1 MLFVTAHQPSVVDTN
16 AMCALPPAL
25 YKPHHYS
32 KNVAVGGCD
41 EATINAFGS
50 RAALDALRGYLG
62 YGIRITNEEGARCW
76 WGFIENVTVA
86 PEEGQAEIACKGW
99 GHKFKNRYYAQS
111 AGMDAYMDGSGS
123 KHNLSEGSGITKI
136 AQSFANTTGTSW
148 TARKL
153 ALNLY
158 VVGSRVDNV
167 NVDIVADNAGSP
179 SSTVIASWAISP
191 SGGAVA
197 AANGT
202 MIYDLTTPFTYDNT
216 LRWIVITPTGAS
228 SGGNFYQAGVNDKA
242 DYANGTFKWF
252 ISPNWTANRA
262 DNGKATDIQ
271 FKLLGAETIDT
282 ILSAIH
288 AATVANDYFAGIDFD
303 TMASY
308 PSTCQYR
315 DGKERADK
323 VVEAILKIGNNSNQR
338 LLFTVSEQRRIR
350 VFPEPPVPAAPYAL
364 VGAVKIG
371 QDLSKIVNEV
381 RAIYTTQ
388 SGASTSGTPATT
400 AWSTDGVSVTRYG
413 KRQLTLSLSNIDAA
427 AAAGAV
433 ATALS
438 QRAYPATHFDFGSGG
453 SIDIFGPGGGRIR
466 RDACPFG
473 YWARLSNANV
483 GTFDSPF
490 ARGANLCFIDGA
502 EYNAE
507 QDDYMPIPKGQVDP
521 LKARGLDYSEV

>member
-41 EATINAFGS
+41 EAVINAYGS
-50 RAALDALRGYLG
+50 RAALDALRGCLG
-62 YGIRITNEEGARCW
+62 FGVRIINDEGTVCW
-76 WGFIENVTVA
+76 WGFIENVNVA
-86 PEEGQAEIACKGW
+86 PEAGSAEIACKGW

-111 AGMDAYMDGSGS
+111 AGMDAYMDGAGA
-123 KHNLSEGSGITKI
+123 KHNVSEGSGITKL
-136 AQSFANTTGTSW
+136 AQSFRNTTGVNW
-148 TARKL
+148 TARRL

-158 VVGSRVDNV
+158 VVGTRADNV

-179 SSTVIASWAISP
+179 STTVISSWATSP
-191 SGGAVA
+191 SGAVVA
-197 AANGT
+197 TANGT
-202 MIYDLTTPFTYDNT
+202 MLYDLTTPFTYDST
-216 LRWIVITPTGAS
+216 LRWIVVTPTGTLPIAS
-228 SGGNFYQAGVNDKA
+228 GMYQVGVNDKA
-242 DYANGTFKWF
+242 DYANGSFKYY
-252 ISPNWTANRA
+252 IPTTWTANRA

-271 FKLLGAETIDT
+271 FKLIGAETIDT
-282 ILSAIH
+282 ILSAIY
-288 AATVANDYFAGIDFD
+288 AATVANDYFAGIDFAS
-303 TMASY
+303 ASY

-323 VVEAILKIGNNSNQR
+323 VVEAILKIGNGSNQR
-338 LLFTVSEQRRIR
+338 LLFAVSEQRRIR
-350 VFPEPPVPAAPYAL
+350 VYPEPYVPAAPYSL

-388 SGASTSGTPATT
+388 NGASSSGSPATT
-400 AWSTDGVSVTRYG
+400 AWSTDNVSVTRYG
-413 KRQLTLSLSNIDAA
+413 KRQLTLSLNNIDAA
-427 AAAGAV
+427 AAATAV

-438 QRAYPATHFDFGSGG
+438 QRAYPATQFDFGSGG
-453 SIDIFGPGGGRIR
+453 SVDIYGPGGGRIR
-466 RDACPFG
+466 RDACPYG

-521 LKARGLDYSEV
+521 LKARGIEYSEA